1 MFVNVVTNTIGPPGR
16 PSLMYVIMLPLVEPC
31 WRPHTSKYICIVF
44 YDSRQ
49 IRRTTLVRPSSPTAT
64 ASTIILATL
73 RVAVVNAGF
82 SGLIEQRETLFEL
95 SLSRQLATKWW
106 TQAYGRETNY

>member
-1 MFVNVVTNTIGPPGR
+1 M
-16 PSLMYVIMLPLVEPC
+16 
-31 WRPHTSKYICIVF
+31 VF